1 MKPWLILMT
10 LMLLVGCAV
19 NNDSLHA
26 QTDIRRAAADYC
38 QRVGGETEI
47 RENRFGQGRYCRLP
61 NGRVENEW
69 QFYRSER
76 LDNR

>member
-1 MKPWLILMT
+1 MKPCLILTT
-10 LMLLVGCAV
+10 LLLLVGCAV
-19 NNDSLHA
+19 DDSSYHT

-38 QRVGGETEI
+38 QSVGGETEI

-61 NGRVENEW
+61 DGRVENEW